1 MCTIGRRPVDTAGN
15 AHHLPDRKERAARDG
30 QGGTDHGPERGGGS
44 FLNTVLPPI
53 AQEILMVDNYDGL
66 LCDRVNVITLENYM
80 FLRDSY
86 FRYAR
91 LLRKEAAHTPGN
103 SIGESIARLYDDM
116 DTLVGDGL
124 NVNIEQDGG
133 RLYFRLWKYHQ
144 WGSFTLYY
152 FPVKFI
158 ESLGPALRRIA
169 VTFMHGLME
178 ANGIGILLGD
188 DDAEFILD
196 QLSERDEDPQ
206 EWKGRKRILDSYR
219 TGRAGRLLRRVETT
233 SYYKDLPKAIGAYD
247 PRNGFERM
255 LVDAMRKGLPFL
267 TPERGIMEYAYDA
280 FYSESPDFHPIYLEH
295 QIRVVYD
302 TGDIVSEYLADYY
315 DSYSRETY
323 DITPVTTCD
332 LSPDTGEP
340 FSMDDYPERF
350 FRWAEEFITLTS

>member
-1 MCTIGRRPVDTAGN
+1 MCTIGRKPVDTAGN
-15 AHHLPDRKERAARDG
+15 AHHLPDRTERAARDG

-53 AQEILMVDNYDGL
+53 AQEILMVENYNGL
-66 LCDRVNVITLENYM
+66 LCDRANVITRENYR

-144 WGSFTLYY
+144 WGCFTLYY

-158 ESLGPALRRIA
+158 ESLSPALRRIA

-196 QLSERDEDPQ
+196 QLSERDEDPH

-219 TGRAGRLLRRVETT
+219 TGKIGRLLRRVETT

-247 PRNGFERM
+247 PPSGFERT
-255 LVDAMRKGLPFL
+255 LVNAMRKGLPFL
-267 TPERGIMEYAYDA
+267 RPERGIMEYAYDA
-280 FYSESPDFHPIYLEH
+280 FYSESPDFHPIYLEQ

-302 TGDIVSEYLADYY
+302 IGDIVSEYLADYY

-332 LSPDTGEP
+332 LSPDTEEL
-340 FSMDDYPERF
+340 FRMDDYPERF